1 MLLLVCQANEFSK
14 TGCTIMD
21 SMSHFIAAS
30 LRGVGEHTG
39 YYLASTVQVSE
50 SNTDSF

>member
-30 LRGVGEHTG
+30 LRGERV
-39 YYLASTVQVSE
+39 STSVFFGINSP
-50 SNTDSF
+50 SFGV